1 MAEWKRGSI
10 ASPTGATLNLYTM
23 AAAGNPRAVIQI
35 NHGMAEHADRYRRF
49 AEFLSAR
56 GYATFAHDHR
66 GHGYTKAPD
75 APQGVFAERDGMARV
90 MGDVNAVIGTARAAN
105 PGTPV
110 VMFGH
115 SMGTIIALNHAHAH
129 PGRTEGLALWNTSFE
144 TPLLLSVLVG
154 LLKAE
159 RMFKGSD
166 VPSSLAVKA
175 TFEAWNKEFAPN
187 RTAFDWLSRD
197 AAEVDRYVADPLCGF
212 PVSIGMWL
220 DVVESIRASAQDER
234 IAAIPKSL
242 HVYIVAGDRDPSS
255 LKGEAMLNLAAR
267 LRAAGLTDVSAKVY
281 PDTRHECLNDINRDA
296 VMADFADWLDQR
308 FPPR

>member
-1 MAEWKRGSI
+1 MAAWKQASL
-10 ASPTGATLNLYTM
+10 ASPTGANLNVYSM
-23 AAAGNPRAVIQI
+23 AASGNPRAVIQI

-56 GYATFAHDHR
+56 GYSTIAHDHR

-75 APQGVFAERDGMARV
+75 APQGMFAASDGMARV
-90 MGDVNAVIGTARAAN
+90 LDDINAVISATRSEN

-144 TPLLLSVLVG
+144 TPFLLTILVG

-197 AAEVDRYVADPLCGF
+197 PAEVDRYVADPLCGF
-212 PVSIGMWL
+212 PVSIGLWL
-220 DVVESIRASAQDER
+220 DVIGSIQASAQNTR
-234 IAAIPKSL
+234 LAAIGKSL
-242 HVYIVAGDRDPSS
+242 PVNIVAGARDPSS

-267 LRAAGLTDVSAKVY
+267 LRAAGLTDVTAKVY
-281 PDTRHECLNDINRDA
+281 PETRHECLNDINRET
-296 VMADFADWLDQR
+296 VMEDFADWLDQR

>member
-1 MAEWKRGSI
+1 
-10 ASPTGATLNLYTM
+10 
-23 AAAGNPRAVIQI
+23 
-35 NHGMAEHADRYRRF
+35 
-49 AEFLSAR
+49 
-56 GYATFAHDHR
+56 
-66 GHGYTKAPD
+66 
-75 APQGVFAERDGMARV
+75 
-90 MGDVNAVIGTARAAN
+90 
-105 PGTPV
+105 
-110 VMFGH
+110 
-115 SMGTIIALNHAHAH
+115 
-129 PGRTEGLALWNTSFE
+129 
-144 TPLLLSVLVG
+144 VLVG

-220 DVVESIRASAQDER
+220 DVIGSIRASAQDER
-234 IAAIPKSL
+234 IAAMPKSL
-242 HVYIVAGDRDPSS
+242 PVNIVAGDRDPSS

-281 PDTRHECLNDINRDA
+281 PDTRHECLNDINRDV